1 MGVTIKDVAEAAGVS
16 ISTVSKVLNG
26 HYSISEKTA
35 QRVRGIMREMN
46 YYPNANAQSFASGS
60 NHTVVLLANL
70 APNAAFQNPHMFEII
85 SGLEEA
91 LCKRGYRLILR
102 GADAT
107 SACGIAEEIISRRS
121 ADAHCRSR
129 GCHVPSSG
137 RRADP
142 AAISPHR
149 SGRTGL

>member
-102 GADAT
+102 GADA
-107 SACGIAEEIISRRS
+107 ALPRRS
-121 ADAHCRSR
+121 S
-129 GCHVPSSG
+129 
-137 RRADP
+137 P
-142 AAISPHR
+142 AAV
-149 SGRTGL
+149 RTPLPFTWVSCPIPWPPC